1 MSDEISQGVQ
11 PPITLENQD
20 YWDTVSNRV
29 RAKRAR
35 FDEEEKPQE
44 ITFMLGWESRTIVKE
59 ALAQANEHLGTNGSA
74 KAIKHVCEEYLK
86 FGPKVRAIESVAI
99 KEKIRNQC
107 LEQLLNEVGPT
118 EAIKIFN
125 HVFPALAMPDVPKSR

>member
-44 ITFMLGWESRTIVKE
+44 ITFMLGWESWKMVQE
-59 ALAQANEHLGTNGSA
+59 ALTQANEHSGTNGSA

-86 FGPKVRAIESVAI
+86 FGPKARTMEGVTT
-99 KEKIRNQC
+99 KNKIRNQC
-107 LEQLLNEVGPT
+107 IE
-118 EAIKIFN
+118 
-125 HVFPALAMPDVPKSR
+125 

>member
-1 MSDEISQGVQ
+1 MSDENSQGVQ

-29 RAKRAR
+29 LAIRAR

-44 ITFMLGWESRTIVKE
+44 ITFVLGWEARKMVQE

-74 KAIKHVCEEYLK
+74 KAIQHVCEEYLK
-86 FGPKVRAIESVAI
+86 FGPKVRAMESVTI
-99 KEKIRNQC
+99 KDKIRNQRI
-107 LEQLLNEVGPT
+107 EQLLNEAGPT
-118 EAIKIFN
+118 EAIEIFN